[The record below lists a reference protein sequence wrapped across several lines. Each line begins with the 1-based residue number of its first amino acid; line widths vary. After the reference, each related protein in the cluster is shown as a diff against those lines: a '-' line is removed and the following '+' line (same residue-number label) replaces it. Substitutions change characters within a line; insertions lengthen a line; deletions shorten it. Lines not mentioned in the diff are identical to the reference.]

1 MQIGDLTFSSSNLLA
16 VAVSARVDLYTLKQ
30 PESQDDVDFDK
41 LTPSNQIFKF
51 DDVATAVNF
60 RSDGQ
65 LLLTGEASGKVQLF
79 ELKNRIPL
87 RNYTMGK
94 NRVNAL
100 SFSDNSRNFLSCA
113 NDTCIRYFDIQDSS
127 NSCAI
132 EITSAHSDNIKKVQ
146 FISEQSFLSASL
158 DKTVKL
164 WDLRNTE
171 KAVTSFKLENQIED
185 FVLLPN

>member
-16 VAVSARVDLYTLKQ
+16 VAVSVRVDLYTLKQ

-113 NDTCIRYFDIQDSS
+113 NDTCIRYFDI
-127 NSCAI
+127 
-132 EITSAHSDNIKKVQ
+132 
-146 FISEQSFLSASL
+146 
-158 DKTVKL
+158 
-164 WDLRNTE
+164 
-171 KAVTSFKLENQIED
+171 
-185 FVLLPN
+185 